1 MTYLYFL
8 LPCIFLSFL
17 GGSLYY
23 AGLGKKTDIL
33 HYFGLSVATLCL
45 IFPLFI
51 LFGYSY
57 LVSGKNLGGIIGDP
71 FSDFLL
77 RSSLS
82 LSSGAYGPSS
92 LKSLI
97 GVAFYA
103 LVACL
108 CFIFISGAGRM
119 RTAPW
124 LIYSIL
130 FFIFVF
136 CPLCFIFSA
145 PDGLMSYSGPFS
157 QSLSAHSASSLP
169 CLLGVIPGCA
179 ALGLE
184 IVLKNEPSKP
194 AMPVLSLPGCFFL
207 EAGLMGIC
215 MGEVILFGGSPAYAA
230 ISFILN
236 SSFSG
241 LCFAILEK
249 IFYKHFSSLSFAT
262 GLLCGGVLSLSCFR
276 LSPLF
281 CLISSLLTSLASFFF
296 IRMENRLGFKDP
308 FQILSVNAVPGALGL
323 IFLSFFS
330 PSSGL
335 LLGKGASLLV
345 ISICS
350 ILLAAFYAFALSFL
364 IAIFVK
370 RIGKGWAEGNL
381 DALDLGES
389 YVEEKGWIEKK

>member
-1 MTYLYFL
+1 
-8 LPCIFLSFL
+8 
-17 GGSLYY
+17 
-23 AGLGKKTDIL
+23 
-33 HYFGLSVATLCL
+33 
-45 IFPLFI
+45 
-51 LFGYSY
+51 
-57 LVSGKNLGGIIGDP
+57 
-71 FSDFLL
+71 
-77 RSSLS
+77 
-82 LSSGAYGPSS
+82 
-92 LKSLI
+92 
-97 GVAFYA
+97 
-103 LVACL
+103 
-108 CFIFISGAGRM
+108 
-119 RTAPW
+119 
-124 LIYSIL
+124 
-130 FFIFVF
+130 
-136 CPLCFIFSA
+136 
-145 PDGLMSYSGPFS
+145 
-157 QSLSAHSASSLP
+157 
-169 CLLGVIPGCA
+169 
-179 ALGLE
+179 
-184 IVLKNEPSKP
+184 
-194 AMPVLSLPGCFFL
+194 
-207 EAGLMGIC
+207 MGIC

-236 SSFSG
+236 SAFSG